1 MKHLA
6 TLQQSIETLRESVEA
21 FQGREKK
28 GWGFVH
34 GTLTFGPSVKN
45 KAGVQLT
52 LVGTST
58 EGEAVT
64 KNAET
69 SPQGSYLFVNVP
81 PGSYRLRANRTDLEP
96 ETSDFR

>member
-34 GTLTFGPSVKN
+34 GTLRVSPKSLLCRRPVVERPIDIG
-45 KAGVQLT
+45 GL
-52 LVGTST
+52 
-58 EGEAVT
+58 EAFEHQVHCT
-64 KNAET
+64 H
-69 SPQGSYLFVNVP
+69 P
-81 PGSYRLRANRTDLEP
+81 
-96 ETSDFR
+96 